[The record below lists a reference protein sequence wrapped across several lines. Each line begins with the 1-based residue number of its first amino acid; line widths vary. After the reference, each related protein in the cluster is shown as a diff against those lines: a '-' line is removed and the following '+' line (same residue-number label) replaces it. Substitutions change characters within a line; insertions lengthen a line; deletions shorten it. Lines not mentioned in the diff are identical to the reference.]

1 MLRGLILFLTF
12 LGIHAVQATRDSS
25 LRYANAIYEP
35 AIHTVRLNQIESGF
49 NVPLV
54 QVGESEAL
62 RLEFDEFNENLDYY
76 QYTLIHCDAQWQPSA
91 LNSTQVL
98 SGMGYEELGNPSFS
112 TQTLTKYV
120 HYSAA
125 IPSQNVLPKVGGNYL
140 LVVYRNYDLED
151 IVLSRRIFV
160 LDTKGRVDQMLVS
173 QSSQIELRRTHQEV
187 DFNFI
192 AYDNYF
198 MPNPLQDLKVV
209 IMRNMEWNSAIT
221 DLKPQ
226 YMMGKSFQYQHQVGN
241 QFQGGNQ
248 YRGFDI
254 RSTRTALLGVVKRY
268 DFAGQK
274 HIDLVTDQAR
284 TYERYFNWSDYNG
297 RYFLDS
303 RDVPLPG
310 GVAFESD
317 YCFVHFSLKADE
329 REEPVYVYGELSDWQ
344 LLESHRL
351 YYNPSN
357 GLYEAVLPLK
367 QGYYNYQYVVQDPSG
382 ALDFKPLEGSHGET
396 ENNYM
401 VFVYHRNIQLGFDE
415 LIGYGLKNLV
425 TNSR

>member
-1 MLRGLILFLTF
+1 MLRWAFLLIFFCTQ
-12 LGIHAVQATRDSS
+12 AVQATRDSA

-35 AIHTVRLNQIESGF
+35 AVHTVRLNQLESGF
-49 NVPLV
+49 NVPIVNL
-54 QVGESEAL
+54 GEAGVL
-62 RLEFDEFNENLDYY
+62 RLEFDEFTSNPDYY
-76 QYTLIHCDAQWQPSA
+76 QYTLIHCNADWQPSN
-91 LNSTQVL
+91 LNVTQAL

-120 HYSAA
+120 HYNVAV
-125 IPSQNVLPKVGGNYL
+125 PSENTLPKVGGNFL
-140 LVVYRNYDLED
+140 LVVYRNYDPED
-151 IVLSRRIFV
+151 IVLSRRLMV
-160 LDTKGRVDQMLVS
+160 LDVKGRVDQMLVQ
-173 QSSQIELRRTHQEV
+173 QSNQIELRRTHQEV
-187 DFNFI
+187 DFNFV

-198 MPNPLQDLKVV
+198 MPNALQDLKVV
-209 IMRNMEWNSAIT
+209 MMRNMEWGSAIT
-221 DLKPQ
+221 DVKPQ
-226 YMMGKSFQYQHQVGN
+226 FMQGRTFQYQLQTGN

-254 RSTRTALLGVVKRY
+254 RSTRSALLGVVKRY

-284 TYERYFNWSDYNG
+284 TYDRYFNWSDYNG

-310 GVAFESD
+310 GVAYESD

-329 REEPVYVYGELSDWQ
+329 SDQPIYVYGELSDWQ

-351 YYNPSN
+351 YFNPSN

-367 QGYYNYQYVVQDPSG
+367 QGYYNYQYLTSDQED
-382 ALDFKPLEGSHGET
+382 ALNFKPIEGSHGET

-401 VFVYHRNIQLGFDE
+401 IFVYHRNVQLGFDE
-415 LIGYGLKNLV
+415 LIGYGLQ
-425 TNSR
+425 NSVSGGR